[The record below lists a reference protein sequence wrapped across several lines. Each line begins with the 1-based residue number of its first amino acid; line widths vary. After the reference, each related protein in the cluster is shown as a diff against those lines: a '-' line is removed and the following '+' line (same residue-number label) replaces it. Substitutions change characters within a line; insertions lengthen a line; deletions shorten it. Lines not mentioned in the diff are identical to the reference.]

1 MPFHQKTAEMGKYT
15 LTERTQ
21 NILLAELLPQQNHMP
36 GLSTRAVNA
45 DSCLPGSLTRILKT
59 LLHKQKGEIY
69 HDEKDFWKS
78 NYETRRR

>member
-1 MPFHQKTAEMGKYT
+1 MPSSQKTAEIGKYT

-21 NILLAELLPQQNHMP
+21 NTLLGELLPQQNHMP

-69 HDEKDFWKS
+69 HDEKGFWKS

>member
-1 MPFHQKTAEMGKYT
+1 MPSSQKTAEIGKYT

-21 NILLAELLPQQNHMP
+21 NTLLAELLPQQNHMP

-45 DSCLPGSLTRILKT
+45 DSCLPSSLTRILKT

-69 HDEKDFWKS
+69 YDEKGFWKS